1 MCVCVC
7 VCHMGHKGLTPNG
20 WTTSTI
26 FCEVASGQLGQSL
39 CHPATYTNTHT
50 HARTQLLILSHFPPL
65 SLSLPLYSTTGR
77 ADGSPSARRARKSM
91 WIKGYTQQVWRA
103 ASTVAVR
110 QRGAPAHL
118 PPRLGDIW
126 LGFCGM
132 MSAPPPTAATATAAG
147 TTPKGEA
154 VICSV
159 FQLANEQM
167 SGCPSVCCWSAC
179 EFASVRRCV
188 CVCVCVCVHDHIRL
202 EDRVRCRWWRCSG
215 PHYFF
220 FLVCVF

>member
-1 MCVCVC
+1 MD
-7 VCHMGHKGLTPNG
+7 HQNNILWGGLWPTPSFTVPPHHSH
-20 WTTSTI
+20 W
-26 FCEVASGQLGQSL
+26 
-39 CHPATYTNTHT
+39 HTYT
-50 HARTQLLILSHFPPL
+50 LFLPLSYPPSL
-65 SLSLPLYSTTGR
+65 SLSLSISSLYTTTGR

-103 ASTVAVR
+103 ASTVVVR

-132 MSAPPPTAATATAAG
+132 MSAPPPTTTTATTTG

-154 VICSV
+154 IICSV

-167 SGCPSVCCWSAC
+167 SGSPSVCCVHVC
-179 EFASVRRCV
+179 MCV
-188 CVCVCVCVHDHIRL
+188 CVWRG
-202 EDRVRCRWWRCSG
+202 VRG
-215 PHYFF
+215 
-220 FLVCVF
+220 LVENVLNVSDWMGRIEWGARDGGKD